1 MFTSVQLWKLLNVA
15 NIKKPN
21 RTYSIS
27 RVLFKEQTLRPEGL
41 IKPDKLI
48 PSSERVVAAF

>member
-21 RTYSIS
+21 RTYSIF

-41 IKPDKLI
+41 IKPEKLI
-48 PSSERVVAAF
+48 PSSERIVAAF